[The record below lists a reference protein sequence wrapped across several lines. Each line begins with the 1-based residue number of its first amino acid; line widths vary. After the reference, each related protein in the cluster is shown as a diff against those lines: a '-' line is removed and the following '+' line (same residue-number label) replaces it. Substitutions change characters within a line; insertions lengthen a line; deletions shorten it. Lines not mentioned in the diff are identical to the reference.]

1 MNIDRIQAVQELLAF
16 ALIKEKANLIDLL
29 RRNGVNMP
37 YDASDD
43 DVLVATLNASVKS
56 KYFKDELSKLLASMS
71 IENAETFTAFDGDEG
86 FFNLNAADA
95 AKQTSDA
102 ITQSLI
108 KTSQSFQSGTGTG
121 TTTTG
126 TGTTTKKRG
135 EGLAKVGDWLKTN
148 ILTPDN
154 INSFISTGLTAMNN
168 KSQRKADNAAAN
180 LEQIRAE
187 KAALEARGAG
197 TETGAGAKKGGK
209 TLLWVV
215 VGVGVIA
222 LGFSIY
228 FMVKNKGVKQG
239 VKPA

>member
-1 MNIDRIQAVQELLAF
+1 MNIDRIQTVQELLAF
-16 ALIKEKANLIDLL
+16 ALVKEKANLIDLL

-71 IENAETFTAFDGDEG
+71 MQNVETFTAFDGDEG

-108 KTSQSFQSGTGTG
+108 KTSQSFQSGKP
-121 TTTTG
+121 TTTTKT

-135 EGLAKVGDWLKTN
+135 EGLAKVGDWIKTN
-148 ILTPDN
+148 VLTPDN

-187 KAALEARGAG
+187 KAALEARAG
-197 TETGAGAKKGGK
+197 GTGTGAGAKKGGK